1 MLLGMA
7 DVDFTLSKGDTAPVL
22 RMQLLTPVDPA
33 DPDFEQYPFG
43 RPADLTDATVT
54 VKVRLADQSADA
66 IVKAAT
72 IDGDPLQGWIIF
84 EWDGYPGGRYLG
96 RIKATQNNGKQISWP
111 NDRKFVLLVDDD
123 P

>member
-1 MLLGMA
+1 MGMA

-22 RMQLLTPVDPA
+22 RMQLLAPPDPT
-33 DPDFEQYPFG
+33 DPEFDQYPFG
-43 RPADLTDATVT
+43 RPLDLTGATVIVT
-54 VKVRLADQSADA
+54 IRVEDQTADA

-72 IDGDPLQGWIIF
+72 VDGDPLEGWIVF

-96 RIKATQNNGKQISWP
+96 RIKATQNNGKQISYP